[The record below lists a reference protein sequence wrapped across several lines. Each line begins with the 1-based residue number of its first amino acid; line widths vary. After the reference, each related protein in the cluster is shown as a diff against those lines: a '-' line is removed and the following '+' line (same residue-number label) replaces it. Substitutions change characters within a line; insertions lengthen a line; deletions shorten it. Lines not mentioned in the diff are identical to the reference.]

1 MPNDIKRAIDFKG
14 QPVTIT
20 ITDTTETK
28 TQEQLAGMMNWYEKQ
43 VQAFLDEVAKDIVP
57 EKPKFQ
63 WRKK

>member
-1 MPNDIKRAIDFKG
+1 MPNDINRTIDFKG

-28 TQEQLAGMMNWYEKQ
+28 TQEQLMGMMNWYEKQ
-43 VQAFLDEVAKDIVP
+43 VQAFLDEVAKDIVS
-57 EKPKFQ
+57 EKHKFQ

>member
-1 MPNDIKRAIDFKG
+1 MPRIARKSIDFHG
-14 QPVTIT
+14 TPVEIT
-20 ITDTTETK
+20 LTDENGTRSES
-28 TQEQLAGMMNWYEKQ
+28 EMNGMMNWYEKQ